1 MASIRRDIDLSPE
14 QIARVQ
20 REIATETGKPL
31 PTRAIRVQLEEKAPD
46 DDIVEA
52 VRYQIATNPHVRRDL
67 ERAIAAK
74 HGGWLSRI
82 IHSLFGAAVEIGR
95 AALQAVVA

>member
-14 QIARVQ
+14 QIAR
-20 REIATETGKPL
+20 
-31 PTRAIRVQLEEKAPD
+31 
-46 DDIVEA
+46 
-52 VRYQIATNPHVRRDL
+52 VRRDL

-82 IHSLFGAAVEIGR
+82 IHSLFGAVPR
-95 AALQAVVA
+95 